1 MSFTVENFRDLI
13 KLLEEHPEWRA
24 ELRRLVLS
32 EELLTM
38 PERLDRLTRAVEQS
52 DARLAAVEAALR
64 ELAAAQARTDAALS
78 RLAERQAETEA
89 ALARLAERVERLE
102 EGQAALSARMDRVEA
117 ALAEL
122 AARQAETE
130 AALTRLAE
138 RQERTEA
145 ALRELAA
152 RQAETEAV
160 LARLAERV
168 ERLEEGQA
176 ALSARMDRVE
186 AALAEMAER
195 QAEMAA
201 ALARLTERVD
211 QLAASHATLRR
222 EFDDLKGWT
231 LELRYE
237 RRLPSI
243 LGHVLRRARVAT
255 PVVFLEE
262 IEDRISEE
270 AFEELRNADLL
281 VRGRL
286 RDEPQ
291 RSVWLV
297 VEVSSAI
304 DPNDVASAARR
315 AGLLRQAGEF
325 AIPVVAGAR
334 VTAEAEALLGT
345 QPVVVIQDG
354 AASGWEQALAH
365 WESPP
370 ASA

>member
-1 MSFTVENFRDLI
+1 MPFTVENFRDLI

-32 EELLTM
+32 EELLTV

-52 DARLAAVEAALR
+52 DARLAAVEAAL
-64 ELAAAQARTDAALS
+64 
-78 RLAERQAETEA
+78 
-89 ALARLAERVERLE
+89 
-102 EGQAALSARMDRVEA
+102 
-117 ALAEL
+117 AEL

-130 AALTRLAE
+130 ATLARLAE

-145 ALRELAA
+145 ALRELA
-152 RQAETEAV
+152 
-160 LARLAERV
+160 
-168 ERLEEGQA
+168 
-176 ALSARMDRVE
+176 
-186 AALAEMAER
+186 ER
-195 QAEMAA
+195 QAEMAV

-211 QLAASHATLRR
+211 QLAGSHVTLRR

-281 VRGRL
+281 VRARL
-286 RDEPQ
+286 KSDPQ

-304 DPNDVASAARR
+304 DPNDVARATRR
-315 AGLLRQAGEF
+315 ASLLRQAGEF

-334 VTAEAEALLGT
+334 VTAEAEALLSV
-345 QPVVVIQDG
+345 QPVVLIQDG
-354 AASGWEQALAH
+354 SASGWEQALAH
-365 WESPP
+365 WESPA
-370 ASA
+370 AST

>member
-1 MSFTVENFRDLI
+1 VSFTVENFRDLI

-64 ELAAAQARTDAALS
+64 ELA
-78 RLAERQAETEA
+78 
-89 ALARLAERVERLE
+89 V
-102 EGQAALSARMDRVEA
+102 
-117 ALAEL
+117 
-122 AARQAETE
+122 
-130 AALTRLAE
+130 
-138 RQERTEA
+138 
-145 ALRELAA
+145 
-152 RQAETEAV
+152 
-160 LARLAERV
+160 
-168 ERLEEGQA
+168 
-176 ALSARMDRVE
+176 
-186 AALAEMAER
+186 R

-243 LGHVLRRARVAT
+243 LGHMLRRARVAT

-325 AIPVVAGAR
+325 AIPVVAGVR

-354 AASGWEQALAH
+354 VASGWEQALAR

-370 ASA
+370 APA